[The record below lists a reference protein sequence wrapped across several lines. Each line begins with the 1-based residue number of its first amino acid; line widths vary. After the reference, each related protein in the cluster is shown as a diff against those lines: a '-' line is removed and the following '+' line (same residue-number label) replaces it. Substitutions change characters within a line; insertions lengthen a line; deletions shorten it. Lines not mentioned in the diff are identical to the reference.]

1 MVRGEITSPARSGG
15 QIFIDPGRGIPN
27 FDHLII
33 NSNVLPTAIT
43 MASPKDKAIISFED
57 LFRAYF
63 QSLYAYAFLT
73 VRDGQLAEEIVQ
85 QVFCRLWEKWS
96 TIAVHTSL
104 NAYLYKAVHNECL
117 QQQRRKKHQT
127 RYQSHVVWQEKQV
140 RAGDPSSERL
150 QQKEL
155 ERRFY
160 QALERLP
167 GQCRLVFQLH
177 RFAGMKYPEI
187 ARKLDI
193 SLKTVESQMAKA
205 LKRLRTSLAEF
216 LPLLILFIW
225 HH

>member
-1 MVRGEITSPARSGG
+1 
-15 QIFIDPGRGIPN
+15 
-27 FDHLII
+27 
-33 NSNVLPTAIT
+33 

-63 QSLYAYAFLT
+63 QSLYTYAFLT
-73 VRDGQLAEEIVQ
+73 VRDAQLAEEIVQ

-96 TIAVHTSL
+96 AVTVHTSL

-117 QQQRRKKHQT
+117 QLQRRRKRQT
-127 RYQSHVVWQEKQV
+127 RYQSHVIWLEKQA
-140 RAGDPSSERL
+140 RMGAPSSERL

-187 ARKLDI
+187 AR
-193 SLKTVESQMAKA
+193 Q
-205 LKRLRTSLAEF
+205 LRASLAEF
-216 LPLLILFIW
+216 LPLLILLLW